1 MKAFPNISFILV
13 FEVTKSGNF
22 KGDQSWTHLPDVL
35 VTVEDYVMEAT
46 GRYGI
51 GYFVGWKE
59 GLKKANPKKYNE
71 LYPNGHEPTVNQQ
84 QPTVLKYVVAG

>member
-22 KGDQSWTHLPDVL
+22 KGDQAWTHLPDVL

-51 GYFVGWKE
+51 GHFVGWKE
-59 GLKKANPKKYNE
+59 GVQKENPKRYNE

-84 QPTVLKYVVAG
+84 QATALKYVVA